1 MRRLRKLVAT
11 LLLSVM
17 SFNIFAD
24 GTVVSPGQQA
34 TVTIAP
40 NGVSIVNI
48 NAPNAG
54 ISVTNFQEFNVG
66 ANGEVINNA
75 DNTGRSY
82 VAGLIP
88 GNPNYG
94 PNQAAQLIILQVNGS
109 NRSSIEGYLEV
120 LSRSKPNVILSNENG
135 ITVNG
140 GGTIGIANFTATTG
154 KVNLVD
160 GQYIGINTTDGSLI
174 IGPKGFDGSTADYV
188 NFIAKNIQQSGKV
201 VSGAGLTYIAGANNV
216 SSNGSVAALPSNDAS
231 VAIDVSNLGG
241 MYAGV
246 VKVISTSKGAGVN
259 IDGYAVATG
268 GTLEITADGQ
278 INVNKVQG
286 KDINIKGTGYTQN
299 DIAYTEGNMNVDAT
313 NIILNGTGT
322 QASNINLN
330 GSVTNNADIY
340 TTGTLTTGNLI
351 NNSGIQALG
360 NITVNGNLNNTD
372 TLQTNGSTTTTGN
385 TLNSGEIYAQSDYS
399 TKNMNNSGILQSGNN
414 VTVTDSLNNSG
425 ELQTTNKL
433 NVTGTELKNTGSIL
447 ADSIGATITTTS
459 NDGKIVGISNINVT
473 SQTLNNTKDILSNG
487 DVTLKAQSTNS
498 GVISTNGN
506 VDMSGNKVT
515 NNGEIAATNINLNST
530 NLNNSGSI
538 SANGNVELNNSVV
551 DNTKDIIAYDTA
563 NMNNSTVNNKGKVI
577 SNTQVNLD
585 KSNVTN
591 TGEITSDE
599 INMTNV
605 TGYNNTGTIKGNT
618 TRLTTTNDLNLTGT
632 LHGEDRLEIKGNNV
646 ANNGGTTGTGYVS
659 ITSNDYTNNTELS
672 AEAIS
677 INASGNVVNNNM
689 ITAKDAEIKANSIT
703 NNDLIATEGYLGLT
717 AQGQVINTQGSAI
730 YAGDN
735 LVIKGSEVLNQKA
748 DILGQGTIDINASHV
763 KNEVGT
769 IKTLGDIYITS
780 SNFENVGEVTNFDYT
795 TYWVDWQGN
804 EYTDDFIQNNWAYE
818 ETGKDKAKGG
828 KKYTLIDEITNAK
841 AQANIN
847 SIFMTDN
854 YRDDVF
860 NFVKSNTNG
869 KLITGT
875 TQYPEVALEQKI
887 KSSATTNY
895 ATLSAGGNII
905 IDSDDVLNKNG
916 MITARNIVQ
925 ITADRV
931 ENVVSLGDKV
941 QLQDGQEE
949 IHLWS
954 SGKGPL
960 KRYRTQ
966 YIRTFVNGTQA
977 YVSGQPSVIEGNT
990 VIIESP
996 NIVTQA
1002 IPAAQ
1007 GKIITGITTGGTT
1020 DSIKKEFTI
1029 GTSSTISQNGQV
1041 EIASNVSSIQVI
1053 KDTGTITVDGMS
1065 ALSAMFTENSNPD
1078 SKYLLE
1084 TRSQYVKL
1092 SNYYGSDYFLNN
1104 IGYEEEWNR
1113 VRRLGDAYYE
1123 YQLITKT
1130 IQEKLGTSF
1139 IDGLSDIELIKY
1151 LMDNA
1156 KLEAKDKGLVVGQ
1169 PLTSDQIANLDRDI
1183 IWYVY
1188 QNVNGVQVLAPQ
1200 IYLTQEVLANID
1212 VDGRNKI
1219 GGKEQTIIKTD
1230 NLVNNGTKIGDGG
1243 VTYVEAKSIKNQTM
1257 TNQLSEISGDST
1269 YLLATD
1275 GNIENL
1281 GGKIRGTGLVSVVAE
1296 NGQIINTS
1304 TKNTITRYNGEYDR
1318 TTHEEIASVGEISS
1332 QGTTYIEGQ
1341 GYTSIGA
1348 ITGGGEQTVI
1358 DVGDG
1363 NVNISSIAL
1372 TGSDK
1377 FGSNSNNYSAYGST
1391 QNIGSE
1397 LQTENIQIKA
1407 ANLNIKGSTV
1417 AAQTGYVDANVNIE
1431 SSIDSV
1437 DTESKSKESGFLS
1450 KSSSETKS
1458 HQEENVAGT
1467 LYVEGQGYVTGNINS
1482 IGSNVIL
1489 GENSYVGGKVT
1500 TDAQELNNSYYHTE
1514 SKSGFQANFSTTN
1527 SSATGQVG
1535 YGKSSSTQTETS
1547 KIYSGSN
1554 LSIGNGSVLNNG
1566 ASITATNFQY
1576 GQIQINNGDVTYGAR
1591 VNEYDSSGSSSSSFI
1606 GVTATISSGF
1616 LGSASQIIGGAST
1629 LTTPANSSSISG
1641 ISGAINGKSSDGSL
1655 VEAIGNKINDRME
1668 DKIEVTPSAV
1678 ATSVSNTGS
1687 TENGL
1692 GAGLSTN
1699 TRTEDQPTGN
1709 IANQVNG
1716 SVEVANGVVGMING
1730 LASNITTI
1738 DGKQATMSDI
1748 ANGNFK
1754 VNNDFYVSGS
1764 VNVGFTSS
1772 TSSYSSHQEEAVVT
1786 KLVPL
1791 DENSSITYNNV
1802 NNITYQGTVA
1812 QGGTFIYNGVDNITK
1827 EAVELRNS
1835 STNESINFGMNVGVG
1850 VGANGQLQ
1858 QGTNGQTG
1866 VTLNMSAGLSNMKTE
1881 GTTYQNGTFVD
1892 VNEVHNGTGTMT
1904 LNGFNQVGGA
1914 VTGNIKDVK
1923 IISKQNTSTTDGE
1936 SVNGSVGIPIMG
1948 GGAVTGSVG
1957 FSTTTGDRA
1966 YVDTPSSLI
1975 VGAGS
1980 NLTIGNGTNI
1990 GGIVGTTD
1998 GGSMIIKNYYGEDI
2012 ENHDTYNTT
2021 GASIGM
2027 SGATSSGGKPKIT
2040 GFGVQYENRELEGT
2054 THNTVIGNVSIGN
2067 ATGDEINRDETKVQE
2082 TTKNT
2087 DTGAIDTYVEGG
2099 VLDLLTVQGRKDF
2112 LSNIE
2117 VAVYDA
2123 RVTIT
2128 AAVKM
2133 IESAITQG
2141 NDISES
2147 ELRGL
2152 KQLQEKLIKMD
2163 FDPKLASIKNADLND
2178 PSVWSDLGVN
2188 GIVSFDPSSDKLPEA
2203 VKKRIE
2209 ELNKDGKSIG
2219 IFYDSV
2225 TNTIYV
2231 NKNSGMTEKEI
2242 RASVAREVTIKS
2254 SLENGEGKTNEDGQ
2268 LKATTY
2274 GEMAY
2279 NKVMNDGDTANDT
2292 GLSVD
2297 SLSDG
2302 TSLMKPN
2309 SEVTADNAD
2318 DKFYEKSDL
2327 AMEKYERKV
2336 ELENKLKSLCGK
2348 NSKICYKDN
2357 NRNPPGYVF
2366 YSSIQY
2372 TKFYKDNK
2380 LGEYFSDGKLVRSII
2395 SMYDGGSNT
2404 IRDKLPEASKEEQRE
2419 LLSDYGSSVGSK
2431 VGSPYEA
2438 LYVLSPDSQKDVLD
2452 AKGNL
2457 ELDKF
2462 DPAGWKV
2469 VENTEQ
2475 YKEAVEETKK
2485 VGLDKALE
2493 ELYDNPDIE
2502 KSEKRKVVK
2511 IGFKMI
2517 GSEKIMKEG
2526 TTQKFALGSS
2536 VVVGT
2541 TLITRKINENG
2552 SVNLIISVRYNLS
2565 DSFSSVFGN
2574 KIEYGTPYDMKG
2586 PEKTV
2591 QLLNLS
2597 FKSQK
2602 EYSDYVNRKG
2612 K

>member
-40 NGVSIVNI
+40 NGVPIVNI

-54 ISVTNFQEFNVG
+54 ISVTTFQEFNVG
-66 ANGEVINNA
+66 ANGEVINDA
-75 DNTGRSY
+75 DNTGRSF

-109 NRSSIEGYLEV
+109 NRSTIEGYLEV

-160 GQYIGINTTDGSLI
+160 GQYVGINTTDGSLI

-216 SSNGSVAALPSNDAS
+216 SSNGSVAALPSSDAS

-241 MYAGV
+241 MYAGI

-299 DIAYTEGNMNVDAT
+299 DLAYTEGNMNVDAA

-360 NITVNGNLNNTD
+360 NVTVNGNLNNTD
-372 TLQTNGSTTTTGN
+372 TLQTNGAVATTGN
-385 TLNSGEIYAQSDYS
+385 TLNSGEIYAQSNYS

-487 DVTLKAQSTNS
+487 DITLKAQSTNS

-506 VDMSGNKVT
+506 VDMSGNKVI

-530 NLNNSGSI
+530 NLNNNGSI

-577 SNTQVNLD
+577 SNKEVNLD

-591 TGEITSDE
+591 TGEITSNE

-605 TGYNNTGTIKGNT
+605 TGYNNTGTIKGNYT
-618 TRLTTTNDLNLTGT
+618 TLTTTNDLNLTGT
-632 LHGEDRLEIKGNNV
+632 LHGEDYLEIKGNNV
-646 ANNGGTTGTGYVS
+646 ANNGGTTGTGYIS

-672 AEAIS
+672 AKTIV

-689 ITAKDAEIKANSIT
+689 ITAQDAEIKGNNIT
-703 NNDLIATEGYLGLT
+703 NNDLIATEGYLGLI
-717 AQGQVINTQGSAI
+717 AQEQVINTQGSAI

-735 LVIKGSEVLNQKA
+735 LVIKGAEVLNQRA

-763 KNEVGT
+763 RNEVGT
-769 IKTLGDIYITS
+769 IKTLGDIYIKS

-804 EYTDDFIQNNWAYE
+804 EYTDDFIQNNWEYE
-818 ETGKDKAKGG
+818 ETRKDKPSGAKR
-828 KKYTLIDEITNAK
+828 YSLNDEIANAK
-841 AQANIN
+841 LKSNIG
-847 SIFMTDN
+847 SIFMLDK
-854 YRDDVF
+854 YREAVF
-860 NFVKSNTNG
+860 SYVVANRNGELNTG
-869 KLITGT
+869 SA
-875 TQYPEVALEQKI
+875 QYPEVALEEKI
-887 KSSATTNY
+887 RSNATTNY
-895 ATLSAGGNII
+895 ATLSAGGNIV
-905 IDSDDVLNKNG
+905 IDSDNVLNKDG
-916 MITARNIVQ
+916 MITSGDTVQ
-925 ITADRV
+925 ITANRV

-941 QLQDGQEE
+941 QLQEGQEE
-949 IHLWS
+949 VHLWRRG
-954 SGKGPL
+954 SGSFA
-960 KRYRTQ
+960 RYRTQ
-966 YIRTFVNGTQA
+966 YIRTFVDGTQA
-977 YVSGQPSVIEGNT
+977 YVTGQPGVIEGKS
-990 VIIESP
+990 VIIDSP

-1002 IPAAQ
+1002 IPEAQ
-1007 GKIITGITTGGTT
+1007 GKIITGSTTGGTKT
-1020 DSIKKEFTI
+1020 LTAEKTPK
-1029 GTSSTISQNGQV
+1029 GTSSTISTNGQV
-1041 EIASNVSSIQVI
+1041 VIASNTSSLQLV

-1156 KLEAKDKGLVVGQ
+1156 KLEAKDKGFVVGQ

-1243 VTYVEAKSIKNQTM
+1243 VTYVEAKSIKNQTT
-1257 TNQLSEISGDST
+1257 TNQLSEISGDNT

-1281 GGKIRGTGLVSVVAE
+1281 GGKISGTGLVSVVAE
-1296 NGQIINTS
+1296 NGEIINTS
-1304 TKNTITRYNGEYDR
+1304 TKNTTTRYNGEYDR
-1318 TTHEEIASVGEISS
+1318 TTHEEIASVGEINS
-1332 QGTTYIEGQ
+1332 QGTTYIKGQ
-1341 GYTSIGA
+1341 GYTSVGA

-1377 FGSNSNNYSAYGST
+1377 FGSNSSNYSAYGST

-1397 LQTENIQIKA
+1397 LQTGNLQVNA

-1417 AAQTGYVDANVNIE
+1417 AAQTGYIDANVNIE
-1431 SSIDSV
+1431 SSINSV
-1437 DTESKSKESGFLS
+1437 DIEQKSKTKGFLS

-1458 HQEENVAGT
+1458 HQEANVAGT
-1467 LYVEGQGYVTGNINS
+1467 LYVEGQGYITGNVDAV
-1482 IGSNVIL
+1482 GSNVIL

-1514 SKSGFQANFSTTN
+1514 SKSGFQANFSNTN
-1527 SSATGQVG
+1527 SSATAQVG
-1535 YGKSSSTQTETS
+1535 YGKSSMTQTETS
-1547 KIYSGSN
+1547 KIYAGSN
-1554 LSIGNGSVLNNG
+1554 LSIGDGSVLNNG
-1566 ASITATNFQY
+1566 ASITATNFEY

-1591 VNEYDSSGSSSSSFI
+1591 VNEYDSSGSSSSSFF

-1616 LGSASQIIGGAST
+1616 LGSASQLVDGATT
-1629 LTTPANSSSISG
+1629 LTRAGNEPSISAV
-1641 ISGAINGKSSDGSL
+1641 SGAVNS
-1655 VEAIGNKINDRME
+1655 R
-1668 DKIEVTPSAV
+1668 
-1678 ATSVSNTGS
+1678 
-1687 TENGL
+1687 
-1692 GAGLSTN
+1692 
-1699 TRTEDQPTGN
+1699 PTGN
-1709 IANQVNG
+1709 VANQVNG
-1716 SVEVANGVVGMING
+1716 SVELANGAVGMING
-1730 LASNITTI
+1730 LASNITTK

-1748 ANGNFK
+1748 AKGNFK
-1754 VNNDFYVSGS
+1754 VNNDFYISGS
-1764 VNVGFTSS
+1764 ANIGFSGTE
-1772 TSSYSSHQEEAVVT
+1772 SSYSSHQEEAVVT
-1786 KLVPL
+1786 TLVPL

-1812 QGGTFIYNGVDNITK
+1812 QGGTFIYNEVENITK
-1827 EAVELRNS
+1827 EAVELHNNS
-1835 STNESINFGMNVGVG
+1835 TSESSNFGMNVGVG
-1850 VGANGQLQ
+1850 VGSNGQLQ
-1858 QGTNGQTG
+1858 QGRNGQTG
-1866 VTLNMSAGLSNMKTE
+1866 LTLNVSAGLSNMNTE

-1904 LNGFNQVGGA
+1904 LNGFNQVGGT
-1914 VTGNIKDVK
+1914 VTGNIENLS
-1923 IISKQNTSTTDGE
+1923 IISKQNISKTDGE
-1936 SVNGSVGIPIMG
+1936 SVNGSIGIPIMG
-1948 GGAVTGSVG
+1948 GGAVTGSIG

-1975 VGAGS
+1975 VGVGS
-1980 NLTIGNGTNI
+1980 DLTIGNATNI

-1998 GGSMIIKNYYGEDI
+1998 GGSMVIKNYYGEDI
-2012 ENHDTYNTT
+2012 KNHDTYNTT
-2021 GASIGM
+2021 GASIGLITPT
-2027 SGATSSGGKPKIT
+2027 SGASGLNGIT

-2054 THNTVIGNVSIGN
+2054 THNTVLGNVSIGN

-2087 DTGAIDTYVEGG
+2087 DTGAIDAYVEGG
-2099 VLDLLTVQGRKDF
+2099 VLDLLTKDGRDKF
-2112 LSNIE
+2112 ISNIE

-2133 IESAITQG
+2133 IESVITQG

-2188 GIVSFDPSSDKLPEA
+2188 GIVSFDPNSEQLPEA

-2242 RASVAREVTIKS
+2242 RASVAREVTIKN
-2254 SLENGEGKTNEDGQ
+2254 SLENGEGKTNENGQ

-2279 NKVMNDGDTANDT
+2279 NKVMNDKDTEANT
-2292 GLSVD
+2292 GFSVG

-2302 TSLMKPN
+2302 TLLMSPN
-2309 SEVTADNAD
+2309 SEVTADKTYELLANMTSDEILKNAKEYIKKAREEGLVVSAAALEHYLSGKGTPFKIEKEWFR
-2318 DKFYEKSDL
+2318 KFKSVVSAEQKNIDRFFNVKTGSSQGEPNSNSSKGSPLIAIENINKQYGGMEKMKIGDSIVFNDYWISVIPFSEDGYSTEKADLFFSLGESSLKTSGKVTVKKISEDYYQFTVSNVQYSIYDYYDWHGNSDL
-2327 AMEKYERKV
+2327 FNRKNVKLSESFIKTATNGEVNGIGINFEDEAMLKLSREKGAKAFPYDLTYSGTDKKETV
-2336 ELENKLKSLCGK
+2336 NLKE
-2348 NSKICYKDN
+2348 I
-2357 NRNPPGYVF
+2357 
-2366 YSSIQY
+2366 
-2372 TKFYKDNK
+2372 
-2380 LGEYFSDGKLVRSII
+2380 
-2395 SMYDGGSNT
+2395 SNT
-2404 IRDKLPEASKEEQRE
+2404 
-2419 LLSDYGSSVGSK
+2419 
-2431 VGSPYEA
+2431 
-2438 LYVLSPDSQKDVLD
+2438 YVK
-2452 AKGNL
+2452 
-2457 ELDKF
+2457 
-2462 DPAGWKV
+2462 
-2469 VENTEQ
+2469 
-2475 YKEAVEETKK
+2475 
-2485 VGLDKALE
+2485 
-2493 ELYDNPDIE
+2493 
-2502 KSEKRKVVK
+2502 
-2511 IGFKMI
+2511 
-2517 GSEKIMKEG
+2517 
-2526 TTQKFALGSS
+2526 
-2536 VVVGT
+2536 
-2541 TLITRKINENG
+2541 
-2552 SVNLIISVRYNLS
+2552 
-2565 DSFSSVFGN
+2565 
-2574 KIEYGTPYDMKG
+2574 
-2586 PEKTV
+2586 
-2591 QLLNLS
+2591 
-2597 FKSQK
+2597 
-2602 EYSDYVNRKG
+2602 KG
-2612 K
+2612 KKWYKAKNFFGF

>member
-40 NGVSIVNI
+40 NGVPIVNI

-54 ISVTNFQEFNVG
+54 ISVTTFQEFNVG
-66 ANGEVINNA
+66 ANGEVINDA

-109 NRSSIEGYLEV
+109 NRSTIEGYLEV

-160 GQYIGINTTDGSLI
+160 GQYVGINTTDGSLI

-216 SSNGSVAALPSNDAS
+216 SSNGSVAALPSSDAS

-241 MYAGV
+241 MYAGI

-299 DIAYTEGNMNVDAT
+299 DLAYTEGNMNVDAA

-372 TLQTNGSTTTTGN
+372 TLQTNGAVATTGN

-399 TKNMNNSGILQSGNN
+399 TKNMNNSGVLQSGNN

-487 DVTLKAQSTNS
+487 DITLKAQSTNS

-506 VDMSGNKVT
+506 VDMSGNKVI

-530 NLNNSGSI
+530 NLNNNGSI

-577 SNTQVNLD
+577 SNKEVNLD

-591 TGEITSDE
+591 TGEITSSE

-605 TGYNNTGTIKGNT
+605 TGYNNTGTIKGNYT
-618 TRLTTTNDLNLTGT
+618 TLTTTNDLNLTGT
-632 LHGEDRLEIKGNNV
+632 LHGEDYLEIKGNNI
-646 ANNGGTTGTGYVS
+646 ANNGGTTGTGYIS

-689 ITAKDAEIKANSIT
+689 ITAKDAEIKANNIT

-735 LVIKGSEVLNQKA
+735 LVIKGSEVLNQRA

-763 KNEVGT
+763 RNEVGT
-769 IKTLGDIYITS
+769 IKTLGDIYIKS

-804 EYTDDFIQNNWAYE
+804 EYTDDFIQNNWTYSKFKNKFR
-818 ETGKDKAKGG
+818 GKDGRYDYLYNTLLPEAESKSGIESYLIELYKNPIDYRVLNSDCG
-828 KKYTLIDEITNAK
+828 KSCTEYI
-841 AQANIN
+841 
-847 SIFMTDN
+847 
-854 YRDDVF
+854 
-860 NFVKSNTNG
+860 KSDS
-869 KLITGT
+869 
-875 TQYPEVALEQKI
+875 TQYNTGRAPITEKI
-887 KSSATTNY
+887 RSNATTNY
-895 ATLSAGGNII
+895 ATLSAGGNIV
-905 IDSDDVLNKNG
+905 IDSDNVLNKDG
-916 MITARNIVQ
+916 MITAGNQVHIK
-925 ITADRV
+925 ADRV
-931 ENVVSLGDKV
+931 ENVVSLGDRV
-941 QLQDGQEE
+941 QLREGHEQITIGGE
-949 IHLWS
+949 
-954 SGKGPL
+954 
-960 KRYRTQ
+960 KRPGRSTTWNISYSRD
-966 YIRTFVNGTQA
+966 IKIGTQA
-977 YVSGQPSVIEGNT
+977 YVTGQPSVIEGRS
-990 VIIESP
+990 VIIDSP
-996 NIVTQA
+996 NIVTQT
-1002 IPAAQ
+1002 IPEAQ
-1007 GKIITGITTGGTT
+1007 GKIITGSTTGGTKT
-1020 DSIKKEFTI
+1020 LTAEKTPK
-1029 GTSSTISQNGQV
+1029 GTSSTISTNGQV
-1041 EIASNVSSIQVI
+1041 EIASNLSSIQVI

-1156 KLEAKDKGLVVGQ
+1156 KLEAKDKGFVVGQ

-1230 NLVNNGTKIGDGG
+1230 NLLNNGTKIGDGG
-1243 VTYVEAKSIKNQTM
+1243 VTYVEAKSIKNQTT

-1281 GGKIRGTGLVSVVAE
+1281 GGKISGTGLVSVVAE
-1296 NGQIINTS
+1296 NGEIINTS
-1304 TKNTITRYNGEYDR
+1304 TKNTTTRYNGEYDR

-1341 GYTSIGA
+1341 GYTSVGA

-1363 NVNISSIAL
+1363 NINISSIAL

-1377 FGSNSNNYSAYGST
+1377 FGSNSSNYSAYGST

-1397 LQTENIQIKA
+1397 LQTGNLQVNA

-1417 AAQTGYVDANVNIE
+1417 AAQTGYIDANVNIE

-1437 DTESKSKESGFLS
+1437 DIEQKSKTKGFLS

-1458 HQEENVAGT
+1458 HQEANVAGT
-1467 LYVEGQGYVTGNINS
+1467 LYVEGQGYITGNVDAV
-1482 IGSNVIL
+1482 GSNVIL

-1514 SKSGFQANFSTTN
+1514 SKSGFQANFSNTN
-1527 SSATGQVG
+1527 SSATAQVG

-1547 KIYSGSN
+1547 KIYAGSN
-1554 LSIGNGSVLNNG
+1554 LSIGDGSVLNNG

-1591 VNEYDSSGSSSSSFI
+1591 VNEYDSSGSSSSSFF

-1616 LGSASQIIGGAST
+1616 LGSASQLVDGATT
-1629 LTTPANSSSISG
+1629 LTRVGNESSISG
-1641 ISGAINGKSSDGSL
+1641 VSGAVNS
-1655 VEAIGNKINDRME
+1655 R
-1668 DKIEVTPSAV
+1668 
-1678 ATSVSNTGS
+1678 
-1687 TENGL
+1687 
-1692 GAGLSTN
+1692 
-1699 TRTEDQPTGN
+1699 PTGN
-1709 IANQVNG
+1709 VANQVNG
-1716 SVEVANGVVGMING
+1716 SVELANGAVGMING
-1730 LASNITTI
+1730 LASNQK
-1738 DGKQATMSDI
+1738 GA
-1748 ANGNFK
+1748 
-1754 VNNDFYVSGS
+1754 NNDFYVSGS
-1764 VNVGFTSS
+1764 ANIGFSGTE
-1772 TSSYSSHQEEAVVT
+1772 SSYSSHQEAAVVT
-1786 KLVPL
+1786 TLVAL

-1812 QGGTFIYNGVDNITK
+1812 QGGTFIYNGVENITK

-1850 VGANGQLQ
+1850 VGSNGQLQ
-1858 QGTNGQTG
+1858 QGRNGQTG
-1866 VTLNMSAGLSNMKTE
+1866 VTLNVSAGLSNMNTV

-1904 LNGFNQVGGA
+1904 LNGFNQVGGT
-1914 VTGNIKDVK
+1914 VTGNIENLN
-1923 IISKQNTSTTDGE
+1923 IISKQNTSKTDGE
-1936 SVNGSVGIPIMG
+1936 SVNGSIGIPIMG
-1948 GGAVTGSVG
+1948 GGAVTGSIG

-1975 VGAGS
+1975 VGVGS
-1980 NLTIGNGTNI
+1980 DLTIGNVTNI
-1990 GGIVGTTD
+1990 GGVVGTTD
-1998 GGSMIIKNYYGEDI
+1998 GGSISIQNYHGEDI
-2012 ENHDTYNTT
+2012 QNHDTYNTT
-2021 GASIGM
+2021 GASIGLEEPTPGE
-2027 SGATSSGGKPKIT
+2027 SGLSGIT
-2040 GFGVQYENRELEGT
+2040 GFGVQYQDKDKEGT

-2087 DTGAIDTYVEGG
+2087 DTGAIDAYVEGG
-2099 VLDLLTVQGRKDF
+2099 VLDLLTESGRTDF
-2112 LSNIE
+2112 ATNIKLAGEE
-2117 VAVYDA
+2117 V
-2123 RVTIT
+2123 
-2128 AAVKM
+2128 
-2133 IESAITQG
+2133 EAIT
-2141 NDISES
+2141 EVV
-2147 ELRGL
+2147 
-2152 KQLQEKLIKMD
+2152 K
-2163 FDPKLASIKNADLND
+2163 ASI
-2178 PSVWSDLGVN
+2178 
-2188 GIVSFDPSSDKLPEA
+2188 
-2203 VKKRIE
+2203 
-2209 ELNKDGKSIG
+2209 
-2219 IFYDSV
+2219 
-2225 TNTIYV
+2225 
-2231 NKNSGMTEKEI
+2231 EK
-2242 RASVAREVTIKS
+2242 
-2254 SLENGEGKTNEDGQ
+2254 
-2268 LKATTY
+2268 
-2274 GEMAY
+2274 
-2279 NKVMNDGDTANDT
+2279 TANPFT
-2292 GLSVD
+2292 MLSTERD
-2297 SLSDG
+2297 YEEARNKG
-2302 TSLMKPN
+2302 TL
-2309 SEVTADNAD
+2309 D
-2318 DKFYEKSDL
+2318 
-2327 AMEKYERKV
+2327 
-2336 ELENKLKSLCGK
+2336 
-2348 NSKICYKDN
+2348 
-2357 NRNPPGYVF
+2357 
-2366 YSSIQY
+2366 
-2372 TKFYKDNK
+2372 
-2380 LGEYFSDGKLVRSII
+2380 EYFSRVLNSQKAKEYLQSLL
-2395 SMYDGGSNT
+2395 GSNVKIENIQVLSKLSENMSEIEGYDKISGRVYHSKDGAKIIIIAENSKDMNEAMGTLSEEGYHAKMRQENGMKDSEAYAGYFGDRIEDYYTDEYGHVNGVLIADGSQNYTKEQLGSDYENDLWILYHPLGINHLAIYDDESNKIYSFGEPTPVAKEIYEKLKVKRKIT
-2404 IRDKLPEASKEEQRE
+2404 IGKAENDVLVVVSKEEYLKNAKEDGNDVIFVR
-2419 LLSDYGSSVGSK
+2419 LNKTDSDEDIVTKKLENSTKQGYEFTCDKNKPGCERNGK
-2431 VGSPYEA
+2431 YYLMINSPYA
-2438 LYVLSPDSQKDVLD
+2438 LDNNNCAVYVKNAVGIKNIGNLPSNVFDWSIDRNLKKAFTNGKITTSNKLIMYDYNKTGGVITIDNLQDKRYIDVL
-2452 AKGNL
+2452 N
-2457 ELDKF
+2457 EL
-2462 DPAGWKV
+2462 G
-2469 VENTEQ
+2469 
-2475 YKEAVEETKK
+2475 
-2485 VGLDKALE
+2485 
-2493 ELYDNPDIE
+2493 E
-2502 KSEKRKVVK
+2502 K
-2511 IGFKMI
+2511 
-2517 GSEKIMKEG
+2517 
-2526 TTQKFALGSS
+2526 
-2536 VVVGT
+2536 
-2541 TLITRKINENG
+2541 NNG
-2552 SVNLIISVRYNLS
+2552 
-2565 DSFSSVFGN
+2565 
-2574 KIEYGTPYDMKG
+2574 
-2586 PEKTV
+2586 
-2591 QLLNLS
+2591 
-2597 FKSQK
+2597 
-2602 EYSDYVNRKG
+2602 DYWW
-2612 K
+2612 

>member
-40 NGVSIVNI
+40 NGVPIVNI

-54 ISVTNFQEFNVG
+54 ISVTTFQEFNVG

-82 VAGLIP
+82 VAGLIQ
-88 GNPNYG
+88 GNQNYG

-109 NRSSIEGYLEV
+109 NRSTIEGYLEV

-160 GQYIGINTTDGSLI
+160 GQYVGINTTDGSLI

-299 DIAYTEGNMNVDAT
+299 DLAYTEGNMNVDAA

-330 GSVTNNADIY
+330 GNVTNNADIY

-360 NITVNGNLNNTD
+360 NVTVNGNLNNTD
-372 TLQTNGSTTTTGN
+372 TLQTNGAVATTGN
-385 TLNSGEIYAQSDYS
+385 TLNSGEIYAQSNYS

-487 DVTLKAQSTNS
+487 DITLKAQSTNS

-530 NLNNSGSI
+530 NLNNNGSI

-551 DNTKDIIAYDTA
+551 DNTKDIVAYDTA
-563 NMNNSTVNNKGKVI
+563 NMNNSTVNNKGKIV
-577 SNTQVNLD
+577 SNKEVNLD

-591 TGEITSDE
+591 TGEITSSE

-605 TGYNNTGTIKGNT
+605 TGYNNTGTIKGNYT
-618 TRLTTTNDLNLTGT
+618 TLTTTNDLNLTGT
-632 LHGEDRLEIKGNNV
+632 LHGEDYLEIKGNNI

-689 ITAKDAEIKANSIT
+689 ITAKDAEIKGNNIT
-703 NNDLIATEGYLGLT
+703 NNDLIATEGYLGLI

-735 LVIKGSEVLNQKA
+735 LVIKGSEVLNQRA

-763 KNEVGT
+763 RNEVGT
-769 IKTLGDIYITS
+769 IKTLGDIYIKS

-795 TYWVDWQGN
+795 TYWETWDGKKLTTDEVTNVWIKERYGN
-804 EYTDDFIQNNWAYE
+804 NGDGENIFDEVYKEAYL
-818 ETGKDKAKGG
+818 KAKANQ
-828 KKYTLIDEITNAK
+828 KYSFYFVDMFTKRLDGCSSDASTAIDCAFKPYT
-841 AQANIN
+841 
-847 SIFMTDN
+847 
-854 YRDDVF
+854 
-860 NFVKSNTNG
+860 
-869 KLITGT
+869 TGRGEYIAT
-875 TQYPEVALEQKI
+875 STAQYPVNVLTEHIESK
-887 KSSATTNY
+887 ATTNY
-895 ATLSAGGNII
+895 ATLSAGGNIV
-905 IDSDDVLNKNG
+905 IDSDSVLNKDG
-916 MITARNIVQ
+916 MITAGNQVYIK
-925 ITADRV
+925 ADRV
-931 ENVVSLGDKV
+931 ENVVSLGNPV
-941 QLQDGQEE
+941 RLQYGSE
-949 IHLWS
+949 IIMTSEFGSGPKYGIGYGLAIGMGALS
-954 SGKGPL
+954 YISGK
-960 KRYRTQ
+960 
-966 YIRTFVNGTQA
+966 
-977 YVSGQPSVIEGNT
+977 PSVIEGNS

-1002 IPAAQ
+1002 IPEAQ
-1007 GKIITGITTGGTT
+1007 GKIITGITTGGTKT
-1020 DSIKKEFTI
+1020 LTAQFTPKGI
-1029 GTSSTISQNGQV
+1029 SSTISQNGQV

-1156 KLEAKDKGLVVGQ
+1156 KLEAKDKGFVVGQ

-1188 QNVNGVQVLAPQ
+1188 QNVNGIQVLAPQ

-1243 VTYVEAKSIKNQTM
+1243 VTYVEAKSIKNQTT
-1257 TNQLSEISGDST
+1257 TNQLSEISGDNT
-1269 YLLATD
+1269 YVTATD

-1281 GGKIRGTGLVSVVAE
+1281 GGKISGTGLVSVVAE

-1304 TKNTITRYNGEYDR
+1304 TKNTTTRYNGEYDR

-1341 GYTSIGA
+1341 GYTSVGA

-1437 DTESKSKESGFLS
+1437 DTEQKSKTTGFLS
-1450 KSSSETKS
+1450 KETSETKS
-1458 HQEENVAGT
+1458 HQEANVAGT
-1467 LYVEGQGYVTGNINS
+1467 LYVEGQGYITGNVDAV
-1482 IGSNVIL
+1482 GSNVIL

-1514 SKSGFQANFSTTN
+1514 SKSGFQANFSNTN
-1527 SSATGQVG
+1527 SSATGQIG

-1547 KIYSGSN
+1547 KIYAGSN

-1566 ASITATNFQY
+1566 ASITATNFEY
-1576 GQIQINNGDVTYGAR
+1576 GQIQINNGNVVYGAR

-1616 LGSASQIIGGAST
+1616 LGAASQLVDGATT
-1629 LTTPANSSSISG
+1629 LTRAGNESSISAV
-1641 ISGAINGKSSDGSL
+1641 SGAVNSK
-1655 VEAIGNKINDRME
+1655 
-1668 DKIEVTPSAV
+1668 
-1678 ATSVSNTGS
+1678 
-1687 TENGL
+1687 
-1692 GAGLSTN
+1692 
-1699 TRTEDQPTGN
+1699 PTGN

-1716 SVEVANGVVGMING
+1716 SVELANGAVGMING
-1730 LASNITTI
+1730 LAGDRKN
-1738 DGKQATMSDI
+1738 
-1748 ANGNFK
+1748 ANNNFL
-1754 VNNDFYVSGS
+1754 VSGS
-1764 VNVGFTSS
+1764 ANIGFSGTE
-1772 TSSYSSHQEEAVVT
+1772 SSYSSHQEEAVVT
-1786 KLVPL
+1786 TLVAL

-1812 QGGTFIYNGVDNITK
+1812 QGGTFIYNGVENITK

-1866 VTLNMSAGLSNMKTE
+1866 VTLNMSAGLSNMNTE

-1998 GGSMIIKNYYGEDI
+1998 GGSMVIKNYYGEDI

-2021 GASIGM
+2021 GASIGLITPT
-2027 SGATSSGGKPKIT
+2027 SGASGLNGIT
-2040 GFGVQYENRELEGT
+2040 GFGVQYQDKDKEGT

-2087 DTGAIDTYVEGG
+2087 DTGAIDAYVEGG
-2099 VLDLLTVQGRKDF
+2099 VLDLLTESGREEF
-2112 LSNIE
+2112 VGNIGL
-2117 VAVYDA
+2117 
-2123 RVTIT
+2123 
-2128 AAVKM
+2128 AVKEM
-2133 IESAITQG
+2133 H
-2141 NDISES
+2141 DIVVTLENTFNNKGDDS
-2147 ELRGL
+2147 RGL
-2152 KQLQEKLIKMD
+2152 LQVNGEIKTNQEKSDEIKE
-2163 FDPKLASIKNADLND
+2163 KLVAAKTPDEVNKAIADQLMSDNPNIKDVKFIYATPDQA
-2178 PSVWSDLGVN
+2178 
-2188 GIVSFDPSSDKLPEA
+2188 EA
-2203 VKKRIE
+2203 
-2209 ELNKDGKSIG
+2209 LMKDGKAQG
-2219 IFYDSV
+2219 AGV
-2225 TNTIYV
+2225 TVDDNGVATVYV
-2231 NKNSGMTEKEI
+2231 NS
-2242 RASVAREVTIKS
+2242 
-2254 SLENGEGKTNEDGQ
+2254 
-2268 LKATTY
+2268 
-2274 GEMAY
+2274 
-2279 NKVMNDGDTANDT
+2279 
-2292 GLSVD
+2292 
-2297 SLSDG
+2297 
-2302 TSLMKPN
+2302 
-2309 SEVTADNAD
+2309 
-2318 DKFYEKSDL
+2318 
-2327 AMEKYERKV
+2327 
-2336 ELENKLKSLCGK
+2336 
-2348 NSKICYKDN
+2348 
-2357 NRNPPGYVF
+2357 
-2366 YSSIQY
+2366 
-2372 TKFYKDNK
+2372 
-2380 LGEYFSDGKLVRSII
+2380 
-2395 SMYDGGSNT
+2395 
-2404 IRDKLPEASKEEQRE
+2404 
-2419 LLSDYGSSVGSK
+2419 
-2431 VGSPYEA
+2431 
-2438 LYVLSPDSQKDVLD
+2438 
-2452 AKGNL
+2452 NL
-2457 ELDKF
+2457 ELPKNQYIGMIMEEFSHIRNYISGKDK
-2462 DPAGWKV
+2462 GSG
-2469 VENTEQ
+2469 TETLGRETNDWYSNEYSGETDLFAFTSDGQ
-2475 YKEAVEETKK
+2475 YHPLGEGET
-2485 VGLDKALE
+2485 VIGNNSVTATIPLATGIALIDGP
-2493 ELYDNPDIE
+2493 LP
-2502 KSEKRKVVK
+2502 
-2511 IGFKMI
+2511 IGDVIALVMI
-2517 GSEKIMKEG
+2517 GGSLLYEEHTKNKSKSNEEKHESGNARRQRDQGGEKKK
-2526 TTQKFALGSS
+2526 QKANW
-2536 VVVGT
+2536 T
-2541 TLITRKINENG
+2541 PK
-2552 SVNLIISVRYNLS
+2552 
-2565 DSFSSVFGN
+2565 N
-2574 KIEYGTPYDMKG
+2574 KP
-2586 PEKTV
+2586 
-2591 QLLNLS
+2591 
-2597 FKSQK
+2597 KSG
-2602 EYSDYVNRKG
+2602 R
-2612 K
+2612 

>member
-40 NGVSIVNI
+40 NGVPIVNI

-54 ISVTNFQEFNVG
+54 ISVTTFQEFNVG

-82 VAGLIP
+82 VAGLIQ
-88 GNPNYG
+88 GNQNYG

-109 NRSSIEGYLEV
+109 NRSTIEGYLEV

-160 GQYIGINTTDGSLI
+160 GQYVGINTTDGSLI

-216 SSNGSVAALPSNDAS
+216 SSNGSVAALPSSDAS

-241 MYAGV
+241 MYAGI

-299 DIAYTEGNMNVDAT
+299 DLAYTEGNMNVDAA

-360 NITVNGNLNNTD
+360 NVTVNGNLNNTD
-372 TLQTNGSTTTTGN
+372 TLQTNGAVATTGN
-385 TLNSGEIYAQSDYS
+385 TLNSGEIYAQSNYS

-487 DVTLKAQSTNS
+487 DITLKAQSTNS

-506 VDMSGNKVT
+506 VDMSGNKVI

-530 NLNNSGSI
+530 NLNNNGSI

-577 SNTQVNLD
+577 SNKEVNLD

-591 TGEITSDE
+591 TGEITSSE
-599 INMTNV
+599 INMTSV
-605 TGYNNTGTIKGNT
+605 TGYNNTGTIKGNYT
-618 TRLTTTNDLNLTGT
+618 TLTTTNDLNLTGT
-632 LHGEDRLEIKGNNV
+632 LHGEDRLEIKGNNI

-672 AEAIS
+672 AKTIV

-689 ITAKDAEIKANSIT
+689 ITAKDAEIKANNIT
-703 NNDLIATEGYLGLT
+703 NNDLIATEGYLGLI

-730 YAGDN
+730 YAGEN
-735 LVIKGSEVLNQKA
+735 LVIKGSEVLNQRA

-763 KNEVGT
+763 RNEVGT

-795 TYWVDWQGN
+795 TYWETWDGQTLTDAEVNNIWMDEN
-804 EYTDDFIQNNWAYE
+804 EHLKQVKHDTGLLWEPISNWDNSHTYKSYIINWIAENNPTAA
-818 ETGKDKAKGG
+818 DKA
-828 KKYTLIDEITNAK
+828 NFF
-841 AQANIN
+841 AQYELPKN
-847 SIFMTDN
+847 
-854 YRDDVF
+854 
-860 NFVKSNTNG
+860 NTRAF
-869 KLITGT
+869 KTGS
-875 TQYPEVALEQKI
+875 TQFPEVALEQKI

-905 IDSDDVLNKNG
+905 IDSDNVLNKDG
-916 MITARNIVQ
+916 MITAGNTVQ
-925 ITADRV
+925 ITANRV
-931 ENVVSLGDKV
+931 ENVVSLSAPI
-941 QLQDGQEE
+941 QLQVGNEE
-949 IHLWS
+949 LDYMHFSRGSIR
-954 SGKGPL
+954 KKNYFNADF
-960 KRYRTQ
+960 KR
-966 YIRTFVNGTQA
+966 VLSNGTLA
-977 YVSGQPSVIEGNT
+977 YVAGQPSVIEGNA
-990 VIIESP
+990 VLIYSP
-996 NIVTQA
+996 NIVTQVV
-1002 IPAAQ
+1002 PEAQ
-1007 GKIITGITTGGTT
+1007 GKIITGSTTGGTKT
-1020 DSIKKEFTI
+1020 LTAQLTPK
-1029 GTSSTISQNGQV
+1029 GTSSTISTNGQV

-1156 KLEAKDKGLVVGQ
+1156 KLEAKDKGFVVGQ

-1188 QNVNGVQVLAPQ
+1188 QNVNGIQVLAPQ

-1243 VTYVEAKSIKNQTM
+1243 VTYVEAKSIKNQTT
-1257 TNQLSEISGDST
+1257 TNQLSEISGDNT
-1269 YLLATD
+1269 YVTATD

-1281 GGKIRGTGLVSVVAE
+1281 GGKISGTGLVSVVAE

-1304 TKNTITRYNGEYDR
+1304 TKNTTTRYNGEYDR

-1341 GYTSIGA
+1341 GYTSVGA

-1437 DTESKSKESGFLS
+1437 DTEQKSKTTGFLS

-1467 LYVEGQGYVTGNINS
+1467 LYIEEQGYVTGNINS

-1514 SKSGFQANFSTTN
+1514 SKSGFQANFSNTN
-1527 SSATGQVG
+1527 SSATGQIG

-1547 KIYSGSN
+1547 KIYAGSN

-1566 ASITATNFQY
+1566 ASITATNFEY
-1576 GQIQINNGDVTYGAR
+1576 GQIQINNGNVVYGAR

-1616 LGSASQIIGGAST
+1616 LGAASQLVDGATT
-1629 LTTPANSSSISG
+1629 LTRAGNESSISAV
-1641 ISGAINGKSSDGSL
+1641 SGAVNSK
-1655 VEAIGNKINDRME
+1655 
-1668 DKIEVTPSAV
+1668 
-1678 ATSVSNTGS
+1678 
-1687 TENGL
+1687 
-1692 GAGLSTN
+1692 
-1699 TRTEDQPTGN
+1699 PTGN

-1716 SVEVANGVVGMING
+1716 SVELANGAVGMING
-1730 LASNITTI
+1730 LAGDRKN
-1738 DGKQATMSDI
+1738 
-1748 ANGNFK
+1748 ANNNFL
-1754 VNNDFYVSGS
+1754 VSGS
-1764 VNVGFTSS
+1764 ANIGFSGTE
-1772 TSSYSSHQEEAVVT
+1772 SSYSSHQEEAVVT
-1786 KLVPL
+1786 TLVAL

-1812 QGGTFIYNGVDNITK
+1812 QGGTFIYNGVENITK

-1866 VTLNMSAGLSNMKTE
+1866 VTLNMSAGLSNMNTE

-1998 GGSMIIKNYYGEDI
+1998 GGSMVIKNYYGEDI

-2021 GASIGM
+2021 GASIGLITPT
-2027 SGATSSGGKPKIT
+2027 SGASGLNGIT
-2040 GFGVQYENRELEGT
+2040 GFGVQYQDKDKEGT

-2087 DTGAIDTYVEGG
+2087 DTGAIDAYVEGG
-2099 VLDLLTVQGRKDF
+2099 VLDLLTESGREEF
-2112 LSNIE
+2112 VGNIGL
-2117 VAVYDA
+2117 
-2123 RVTIT
+2123 
-2128 AAVKM
+2128 AVKEM
-2133 IESAITQG
+2133 H
-2141 NDISES
+2141 DIVVTLENTFNNKGDDS
-2147 ELRGL
+2147 RGL
-2152 KQLQEKLIKMD
+2152 LQVNGEIKTNQEKSDEIKE
-2163 FDPKLASIKNADLND
+2163 KLVAAKTPDEVNKAIADQLMSDNPNIKDVKFIYATPDQA
-2178 PSVWSDLGVN
+2178 
-2188 GIVSFDPSSDKLPEA
+2188 EA
-2203 VKKRIE
+2203 
-2209 ELNKDGKSIG
+2209 LMKDGKAQG
-2219 IFYDSV
+2219 AGV
-2225 TNTIYV
+2225 TVDDNGVATVYV
-2231 NKNSGMTEKEI
+2231 NS
-2242 RASVAREVTIKS
+2242 
-2254 SLENGEGKTNEDGQ
+2254 
-2268 LKATTY
+2268 
-2274 GEMAY
+2274 
-2279 NKVMNDGDTANDT
+2279 
-2292 GLSVD
+2292 
-2297 SLSDG
+2297 
-2302 TSLMKPN
+2302 
-2309 SEVTADNAD
+2309 
-2318 DKFYEKSDL
+2318 
-2327 AMEKYERKV
+2327 
-2336 ELENKLKSLCGK
+2336 
-2348 NSKICYKDN
+2348 
-2357 NRNPPGYVF
+2357 
-2366 YSSIQY
+2366 
-2372 TKFYKDNK
+2372 
-2380 LGEYFSDGKLVRSII
+2380 
-2395 SMYDGGSNT
+2395 
-2404 IRDKLPEASKEEQRE
+2404 
-2419 LLSDYGSSVGSK
+2419 
-2431 VGSPYEA
+2431 
-2438 LYVLSPDSQKDVLD
+2438 
-2452 AKGNL
+2452 NL
-2457 ELDKF
+2457 ELPKNQYIGMIMEEFSHIRNYISGKDK
-2462 DPAGWKV
+2462 GSG
-2469 VENTEQ
+2469 TETLGRETNDWYSNEYSGETDLFAFTSDGQ
-2475 YKEAVEETKK
+2475 YHPLGEGET
-2485 VGLDKALE
+2485 VIGNNSVTATIPLATGIALIDGP
-2493 ELYDNPDIE
+2493 LP
-2502 KSEKRKVVK
+2502 
-2511 IGFKMI
+2511 IGDVIALVMI
-2517 GSEKIMKEG
+2517 GGSLLYEEHTKNKSKSNEEKHESGNARRQRDQGGEKKK
-2526 TTQKFALGSS
+2526 QKANW
-2536 VVVGT
+2536 T
-2541 TLITRKINENG
+2541 PK
-2552 SVNLIISVRYNLS
+2552 
-2565 DSFSSVFGN
+2565 N
-2574 KIEYGTPYDMKG
+2574 KP
-2586 PEKTV
+2586 
-2591 QLLNLS
+2591 
-2597 FKSQK
+2597 KSG
-2602 EYSDYVNRKG
+2602 R
-2612 K
+2612 